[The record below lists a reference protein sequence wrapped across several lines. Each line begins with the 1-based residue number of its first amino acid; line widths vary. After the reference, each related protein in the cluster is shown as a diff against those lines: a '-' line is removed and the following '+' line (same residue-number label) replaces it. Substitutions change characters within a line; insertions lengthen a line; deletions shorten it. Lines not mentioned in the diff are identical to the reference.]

1 MTRLIE
7 KAPYSPIPA
16 ARGRSG
22 LLPLGSA
29 KIGGCSCLHREPPA
43 LSYPSP
49 DSPTFDYISTGAP
62 RRHRV
67 SQEHPTDSMRNKPAV
82 QTALLGRAILHVRS
96 RRANSRTSLAKVMEL
111 SPSTIGLYVDQL
123 LKDAW
128 FVEAGLDQGAK
139 GRPTRQLQVRPEA
152 GWYAGI
158 EFNAERLQAVAI
170 DFAGN
175 HRSSTVVP
183 LPPQVSRKAV
193 IAAIERSLEALQP
206 HGPGK
211 LLAIGLGVPGV
222 VDPEAGLA
230 VHYAFIHDWRKVPI
244 VHEIQAKYAVP
255 VQLENNLRSIA
266 LAERWFGGGRALE
279 NYVILG
285 PRIGFGV
292 AIVQSGRLVHGVNH
306 AAGEIGRWDW
316 PFDQPGG
323 EMQNAL
329 SAPSIWRALQALPNA
344 PLPTDLFQAFASL
357 RPNASRLP
365 DWSRI
370 VEQFARVVGLLQLL
384 LDTQCYFL
392 HGPLTG
398 LGMEFC
404 EAVHQQVVKLMPG
417 LEANP
422 FQLLPSSMGDDAGC
436 LGAASLAMESWEP
449 NLDRP

>member
-1 MTRLIE
+1 M
-7 KAPYSPIPA
+7 ASPQPF
-16 ARGRSG
+16 R
-22 LLPLGSA
+22 A
-29 KIGGCSCLHREPPA
+29 KPRP
-43 LSYPSP
+43 
-49 DSPTFDYISTGAP
+49 PTFDYISTAAP
-62 RRHRV
+62 RRHRA

-175 HRSSTVVP
+175 HRSSTVLP

-193 IAAIERSLEALQP
+193 IAAIEHSLETLQP

-222 VDPEAGLA
+222 VDPDAGLA
-230 VHYAFIHDWRKVPI
+230 LHYSFIPDWRKVPI
-244 VHEIQAKYAVP
+244 VQEIQGRYAVP
-255 VQLENNLRSIA
+255 VKLENNLRSIA

-279 NYVILG
+279 NYAILG

-292 AIVQSGRLVHGVNH
+292 AIVQGGRLVSGVNH

-316 PFDQPGG
+316 PFDQPAG
-323 EMQNAL
+323 EMQKTL
-329 SAPSIWRALQALPNA
+329 SAPSIWRALQGLPSHT
-344 PLPTDLFQAFASL
+344 PLPTDLFHAFASL
-357 RPNASRLP
+357 RPEAARLP
-365 DWSRI
+365 HWPKI
-370 VEQFARVVGLLQLL
+370 VEHFARVIGLLQLL

-398 LGMEFC
+398 LGPEFC
-404 EAVHQQVVKLMPG
+404 EAIRQQAMRLMPG
-417 LEANP
+417 LEGNP
-422 FQLLPSSMGDDAGC
+422 FQLIPSSMGDDAGC

-449 NLDRP
+449 NIDRP